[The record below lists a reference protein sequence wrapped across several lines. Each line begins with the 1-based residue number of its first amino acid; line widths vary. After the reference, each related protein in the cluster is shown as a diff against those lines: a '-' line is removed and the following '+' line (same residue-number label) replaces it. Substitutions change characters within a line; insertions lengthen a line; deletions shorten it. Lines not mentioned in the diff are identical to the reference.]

1 MSNYTVLYF
10 EIHVYSVTCAFNFL
24 RILVTVVH
32 CTPSAGEVSRNA
44 KAQATGGTQSHIDI
58 KYIRPFSIA
67 KVCRGLRTT
76 CTRPCVEITPW
87 VP

>member
-32 CTPSAGEVSRNA
+32 CHTVHRL
-44 KAQATGGTQSHIDI
+44 Q
-58 KYIRPFSIA
+58 
-67 KVCRGLRTT
+67 V
-76 CTRPCVEITPW
+76 
-87 VP
+87 